1 MTVAKHCSSEGAV
14 HVTPCISAL
23 RLPAAKRRPRGL
35 RVASLL
41 LVFLAAASARAQFTG
56 PTAVMPTDEALQQT
70 ELTTDPSILFPPM
83 HNSYLRAGDV
93 LAIKMYGDTEYA
105 PTARIDVDGNIQLP
119 LVGPVHVGGLS
130 VAQAESLIE
139 QKLIGAGMYRDP
151 QIFMT
156 VTDGPDNS
164 IAVMGENHFVVPAIG
179 TRRLYEVLASA
190 GGIAPTTSHIITINR
205 VGLAQPIVVD
215 IGNNPSKSAAANIP
229 LFPGDTVI
237 TSRVGNVYVLGA
249 FKTVGLVPMNTY
261 GPLTLT
267 ELSALSGGPTPVAK
281 NGDLRIIRTVGNRRT
296 VSTLNIKD
304 VLNGKVPDPL
314 IQPNDIV
321 YLPTSGFKS
330 FFIGGT
336 LSTLLSFTSLA
347 ISLESIR

>member
-1 MTVAKHCSSEGAV
+1 MIVARHCSSEGATQL
-14 HVTPCISAL
+14 TPRIYAAKPRVVAL
-23 RLPAAKRRPRGL
+23 RAL
-35 RVASLL
+35 SLL
-41 LVFLAAASARAQFTG
+41 LVCLAAASARAQFTG
-56 PTAVMPTDEALQQT
+56 PPASMPAEDALQQT
-70 ELTTDPSILFPPM
+70 EVTTDPAILFPPM
-83 HNSYLRAGDV
+83 RNSYLRAGDV
-93 LAIKMYGDTEYA
+93 LTIKMYGDADYA
-105 PTARIDVDGNIQLP
+105 PSARIDLDGNIQLP

-130 VAQAESLIE
+130 VAQAELLIA

-179 TRRLYEVLASA
+179 SRRLYEVLASA
-190 GGIAPTTSHIITINR
+190 GGITATTSHIITINR
-205 VGLAQPIVVD
+205 TGLAQPIVVD

-249 FKTVGLVPMNTY
+249 FKTVGLVAMNTY

-267 ELSALSGGPTPVAK
+267 ELSALSGGPMGVAK
-281 NGDLRIIRTVGNRRT
+281 YSDLRIIRTVGNRRT

-304 VLNGKVPDPL
+304 VLNGKVPDPI

-321 YLPTSGFKS
+321 YLPSSAFKS
-330 FFIGGT
+330 FFLGGT